1 MKYNDIKNYADFMSM
16 QTENHHR
23 FIHTSLYC
31 QKLAYD
37 VLQATINKQDL
48 YIESLIQKNKKLA
61 SECALRSFIHQALE
75 NDYFIKKQ
83 NPIDKRKTMLTAGD
97 ALYDAFNIYK

>member
-1 MKYNDIKNYADFMSM
+1 MSM
-16 QTENHHR
+16 QTENQHR

-48 YIESLIQKNKKLA
+48 YIESLIQRNKKLA
-61 SECALRSFIHQALE
+61 SECALRAFINQALQ
-75 NDYFIKKQ
+75 NDYFIKKP
-83 NPIDKRKTMLTAGD
+83 NPIDKRKTMLEAGD
-97 ALYDAFNIYK
+97 ALYDAFNIDK